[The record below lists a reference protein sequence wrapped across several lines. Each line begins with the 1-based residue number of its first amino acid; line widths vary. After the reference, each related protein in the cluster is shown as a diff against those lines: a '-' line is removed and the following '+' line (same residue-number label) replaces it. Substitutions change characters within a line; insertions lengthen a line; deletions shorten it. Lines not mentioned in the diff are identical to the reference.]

1 MVADAATRR
10 ETHELPRYGMEAA
23 NLFSQFYRD
32 CRVLTDDAPLSA
44 ARLGLV
50 RATRQVIANSLALI
64 GVSAPDSM

>member
-1 MVADAATRR
+1 
-10 ETHELPRYGMEAA
+10 MEVA

-32 CRVLTDDAPLSA
+32 CRVLSDDATIST

-50 RATRQVIANSLALI
+50 RTTRQVLANSLALI